1 MKKDWRTRLQKAAR
15 ETLGFDDVHPEQER
29 PIEAVLRGRDT
40 LVVMPTGS
48 GKSAIYQLAGMLLHG
63 LTIIVSPLIALQR
76 DQVVALE
83 DAGLSAAHL
92 NSTLSNGEHGNLF
105 ARLDAGMVSFLF
117 LAPEQLANEKTVNRL
132 KRANPALFVVDE
144 AHCITDWGHDFRPDY
159 LQLGPVIEQL
169 AHPPVLALT
178 ATAAGPVRDEI
189 IARLGMRDPAV
200 FVQGFDRPNISLGV
214 ETFRDPDDKRATMI
228 ERAGNHAGSGIIY
241 AATRQATEEIAA
253 ALSET
258 GRSAAAY
265 HAGLKTSERDDIQSR
280 FMANELKIMVATI
293 AFGMGID
300 KPDIRFVFHHDIS
313 ESLDAYY
320 QEIGRAGRDGEPADA
335 VHFNHPDNLDLRRFQ
350 SGAGELKAEDVRPVL
365 ATIQRANEAVDP
377 ADLREALNAR
387 DSQINRALHR
397 LEEVGAVTIEPSGE
411 VTATAT
417 DRSVEE
423 AAAAA
428 AEAQNNLRQYATTR
442 LEMMRQYAETADC
455 RREFLLNYFGE
466 PYEGPCGSCDTCL
479 AGTAETTAL
488 GAEPFALQSV
498 VIHTTWGEGTVMH
511 YEDGKIVI
519 LFPDAGYRT
528 LDLDLVR
535 EGHLLRPKH

>member
-1 MKKDWRTRLQKAAR
+1 MQNDWRTRLQKAAR

-92 NSTLSNGEHGNLF
+92 NSTLSNGEHGDLF
-105 ARLDAGMVSFLF
+105 ARLDAGMVSFVF

-335 VHFNHPDNLDLRRFQ
+335 VLFYHPDNLDLRRFQ

-411 VTATAT
+411 VVATET
-417 DRSVEE
+417 EQSIEE
-423 AAAAA
+423 AATAA

-479 AGTAETTAL
+479 AGTAETTAH